1 MEGAGQDSH
10 ELGQVA
16 LKLEIVGVDVFIRD
30 FLHLLTRHAALSVSP
45 LEVDDV
51 VRVDHELGSD

>member
-30 FLHLLTRHAALSVSP
+30 FVHLLTRHASLSVSP